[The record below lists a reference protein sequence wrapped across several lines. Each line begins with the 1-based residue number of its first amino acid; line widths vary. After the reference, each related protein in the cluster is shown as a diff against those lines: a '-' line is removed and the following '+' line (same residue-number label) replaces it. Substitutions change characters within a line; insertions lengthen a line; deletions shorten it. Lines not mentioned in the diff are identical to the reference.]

1 MTLYMRFLR
10 TLGLRP
16 RISSQVCNMRT
27 VYAENSNLCCITFDL
42 KEGRRLVKIED
53 YQDQN
58 GEITIVATYSKPD
71 PKKIEVQTPACS
83 GDSLVK

>member
-16 RISSQVCNMRT
+16 RISSQVSNMRT
-27 VYAENSNLCCITFDL
+27 VYAEDSNLCCITFDL
-42 KEGRRLVKIED
+42 KEERRLVRIED

-58 GEITIVATYSKPD
+58 GQITIVATYSKPAEQTN
-71 PKKIEVQTPACS
+71 KIISQ
-83 GDSLVK
+83 